1 LGFFSKKW
9 LSKSLVPADC
19 LLKTVKKSFYGIKPS
34 FSPNLHS
41 ISNFISSFL
50 NFKKHNIMQKTIIFG
65 ALLTIVGLSACDNVA
80 KGTKTEA
87 TEAAAT
93 TNAAPTMNYKIDA
106 AASKITWVGTK
117 PTGKHTGTIAIKEGG
132 LAYESALTAA
142 TFVLDMNTISA
153 TDLDEKSGKA
163 DLDGHLK
170 SADFFDTAKFPDA
183 KFELT
188 KVENTKITGNLTL
201 KDVTK
206 SISFEATV
214 KEENGVLKQVQNLWR
229 LPQKT
234 KLSVTI
240 LH

>member
-1 LGFFSKKW
+1 MS
-9 LSKSLVPADC
+9 SSL
-19 LLKTVKKSFYGIKPS
+19 T
-34 FSPNLHS
+34 
-41 ISNFISSFL
+41 
-50 NFKKHNIMQKTIIFG
+50 FKKHNIMQKTIIFG
-65 ALLTIVGLSACDNVA
+65 ALFTIVGLSACDNVA

-93 TNAAPTMNYKIDA
+93 TNVAPTMNYKIDA

-170 SADFFDTAKFPDA
+170 SADFFDAAKFPDA

-188 KVENTKITGNLTL
+188 KVENSKITGNLTL
-201 KDVTK
+201 KEVTK

-214 KEENGVLKQVQNLWR
+214 KEENGVLKADAPSFVINR
-229 LPQKT
+229 LDWGIKT
-234 KLSVTI
+234 GSKSLAATAKDKIIGDDIALTI
-240 LH
+240 HLEAKK